1 MTYSIQILDNHG
13 NLIGELMTASS
24 SDVMKFINKGLTV
37 IDKLTGQPISIETVN
52 QAVGVSDGLINI
64 G

>member
-13 NLIGELMTASS
+13 NLIGELMTASL

-37 IDKLTGQPISIETVN
+37 VNKLTGQPISTETVN
-52 QAVGVSDGLINI
+52 QTIGVSDGLIDI